1 MEGAT
6 SSICLGIADHG
17 ICFDFAKSYSDYFPF
32 SPLNFIYVHF
42 VRKKF
47 YPGEF
52 DHGHGTISRPIF
64 IKSEVR
70 RRKACGVARSFF
82 SKFL

>member
-17 ICFDFAKSYSDYFPF
+17 ICFDFYSDYFPF
-32 SPLNFIYVHF
+32 SPLKF
-42 VRKKF
+42 KF

-64 IKSEVR
+64 IKSEV
-70 RRKACGVARSFF
+70 K
-82 SKFL
+82 

>member
-17 ICFDFAKSYSDYFPF
+17 ICFDFAKTLFRLFPVF
-32 SPLNFIYVHF
+32 PV
-42 VRKKF
+42 KF

-52 DHGHGTISRPIF
+52 DG
-64 IKSEVR
+64 
-70 RRKACGVARSFF
+70 ARA
-82 SKFL
+82 K